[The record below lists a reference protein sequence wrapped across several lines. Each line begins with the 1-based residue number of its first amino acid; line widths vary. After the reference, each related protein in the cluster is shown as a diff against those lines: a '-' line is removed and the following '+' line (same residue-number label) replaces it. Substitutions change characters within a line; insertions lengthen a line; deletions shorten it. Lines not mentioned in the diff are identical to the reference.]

1 MKEHE
6 PTMSATLEQSRTQ
19 QLRAAAEHAPEESR
33 EDVDRLLHVFYRH
46 TATEDLLARE
56 PEDLLGAALAERD
69 LARRR
74 AVGTANVDVTNP
86 TVESQGWS
94 SGHTIVQVVT
104 DDMPFLVDSVTAAL
118 DSLGRTVHLVVHPQ
132 LVVRRDAIGAL
143 EEIYADDTGRG
154 RVRRR
159 HRVVDAPR
167 GRPRGL
173 GGGRA
178 RRSPPSCAPSSATS
192 ATPSRTGARCA
203 SECSSI
209 AASSLA
215 RQPARRRSAPRR
227 SAPRPG
233 FLEWLAANHFTFLG
247 YREYTLA
254 RRAAARTCSRR
265 CSGTGLGHAA
275 LRPAARPSRSPG

>member
-1 MKEHE
+1 
-6 PTMSATLEQSRTQ
+6 MSATLEQSRTQ

-132 LVVRRDAIGAL
+132 LVVRRDAVGTL
-143 EEIYADDTGRG
+143 EEIYADTPAEDEFGVVTESWMHLEVD
-154 RVRRR
+154 RVASAEDREAIATKLRTVLGNVR
-159 HRVVDAPR
+159 DAVEDWSKMR
-167 GRPRGL
+167 ERCQQHRGL
-173 GGGRA
+173 AARQPTRGDPAGGGRHHGPVPRVA
-178 RRSPPSCAPSSATS
+178 GRTTTSPSSATAS
-192 ATPSRTGARCA
+192 TPSTSTTR
-203 SECSSI
+203 
-209 AASSLA
+209 
-215 RQPARRRSAPRR
+215 
-227 SAPRPG
+227 
-233 FLEWLAANHFTFLG
+233 
-247 YREYTLA
+247 
-254 RRAAARTCSRR
+254 ARTCS
-265 CSGTGLGHAA
+265 L
-275 LRPAARPSRSPG
+275 P

>member
-6 PTMSATLEQSRTQ
+6 PSMSATLEQSRTQ

-118 DSLGRTVHLVVHPQ
+118 DSLGRTVHLIVHPQ
-132 LVVRRDAIGAL
+132 LVVRRDAVGTL
-143 EEIYADDTGRG
+143 EEIYADTPAER

-167 GRPRGL
+167 DRPRGL
-173 GGGRA
+173 GGGPRGDA
-178 RRSPPSCAPSSATS
+178 AAAHVLGNVRDAVEDWRKMRERCTQHRGLAHDSPPAGIPPAGGRHHGPVPRV
-192 ATPSRTGARCA
+192 AG
-203 SECSSI
+203 
-209 AASSLA
+209 
-215 RQPARRRSAPRR
+215 RQQLHLPRLPRVLPRRR
-227 SAPRPG
+227 RPG
-233 FLEWLAANHFTFLG
+233 
-247 YREYTLA
+247 REHAL
-254 RRAAARTCSRR
+254 SRER
-265 CSGTGLGHAA
+265 HRPRHPA
-275 LRPAARPSRSPG
+275 LRPAGVASRSPG